1 MTYLIPDLAD
11 ELHRKDAR
19 AARWREAKEYRE
31 TLERMVAT
39 QRLLLT
45 GLDCLEGQENL
56 FQTDGDLS
64 NEPS

>member
-31 TLERMVAT
+31 TLESPAAK
-39 QRLLLT
+39 QRVLLT
-45 GLDCLEGQENL
+45 GLDCLEGQGQLIE
-56 FQTDGDLS
+56 TDGPAL
-64 NEPS
+64 